1 MDGSAGRD
9 GSGSRGG
16 SGEVEGWYAVRC
28 VIRWRGASR
37 RRRLYEERITLWRAS
52 DFDDAIARAETE
64 AARYVENAGHDRT
77 SPHRCLDLVQ
87 AYRID
92 EDVVPGD
99 GVEVFSLLRSS
110 DLGPRRYVNRFFA
123 TGDEHE
129 QT

>member
-1 MDGSAGRD
+1 M
-9 GSGSRGG
+9 
-16 SGEVEGWYAVRC
+16 GESPGWYAVRC

-37 RRRLYEERITLWRAS
+37 KRRLYEERITLWRAS

-64 AARYVENAGHDRT
+64 AARYVETAGHEGT
-77 SPHRCLDLVQ
+77 SPQRCLDLVQ
-87 AYRID
+87 AYRLD

-123 TGDEHE
+123 TGDEHARA
-129 QT
+129 

>member
-1 MDGSAGRD
+1 M
-9 GSGSRGG
+9 
-16 SGEVEGWYAVRC
+16 
-28 VIRWRGASR
+28 WRRSLPKTLSVDDVT
-37 RRRLYEERITLWRAS
+37 RLIS
-52 DFDDAIARAETE
+52 RAETE
-64 AARYVENAGHDRT
+64 AARYVETAGHEGT
-77 SPHRCLDLVQ
+77 SPQRCLDLVQ
-87 AYRID
+87 AYRLD